1 MRLLNIKTLKLE
13 WFHNADVAPSY
24 AILSHRWED
33 EEVLFE
39 DVEEKPEAQKLRSL
53 QRKLEE
59 TERRLDALSRK
70 IEGKSQTDA
79 LFDLLSVG
87 PGSANTESS
96 VQRSPD
102 TVKSAT
108 VTHVHESQAAKP
120 KGWAKVLAFCKIA
133 EQFGISYVW
142 IDTCCIDKNS
152 STELSE
158 SLNSMFAWYR
168 CATLCIAYL
177 SDADTNWWDDDS
189 YRLLPPHLPSGKL
202 RHPRSSDWFTR
213 GWTLQELIA
222 PKDVWFYKRNWTLL
236 GIRSELVDELHKTT
250 GVQKEIL
257 QKDGLEHLHT
267 LSVAARMSWAANRK
281 TTRPEDLAYSL
292 LGLFGVNMPIL
303 YGEGEQNA
311 FFRLQVMIFQS
322 FSDHSIFAW
331 KALSLPPVSWL

>member
-1 MRLLNIKTLKLE
+1 
-13 WFHNADVAPSY
+13 
-24 AILSHRWED
+24 
-33 EEVLFE
+33 
-39 DVEEKPEAQKLRSL
+39 
-53 QRKLEE
+53 RKLEE

-70 IEGKSQTDA
+70 IEGKSQTDP
-79 LFDLLSVG
+79 LSDPLSVG

-108 VTHVHESQAAKP
+108 VSHVHESQAAKP

-177 SDADTNWWDDDS
+177 SDVKKNRWHGNS
-189 YRLLPPHLPSGKL
+189 SRGFPFSFGRY
-202 RHPRSSDWFTR
+202 PRNSDWFKR

-222 PKDVWFYKRNWTLL
+222 PKDVWFYKQDWAFL
-236 GIRSELVDELHKTT
+236 GIRSELVDELHEIT

-257 QKDGLEHLHT
+257 QKNGLEHLHT

-322 FSDHSIFAW
+322 VSDHSIFAW
-331 KALSLPPVSWL
+331 KALSLPRVSQLWKVLREQV

>member
-1 MRLLNIKTLKLE
+1 VIPKLPATIANMRLLNIKTLKLE
-13 WFHNADVAPSY
+13 WFHSADVAPSY
-24 AILSHRWED
+24 AILSHRWGD
-33 EEVLFE
+33 EEVLF
-39 DVEEKPEAQKLRSL
+39 DDIEEKPETRKLRSL

-70 IEGKSQTDA
+70 IEGESQTDV
-79 LFDLLSVG
+79 LSDPLSVR

-96 VQRSPD
+96 VQNSPD
-102 TVKSAT
+102 KVKSAT
-108 VTHVHESQAAKP
+108 VAHVHESQAAKP

-177 SDADTNWWDDDS
+177 SDASMNWGDYNPYIGLS
-189 YRLLPPHLPSGKL
+189 R
-202 RHPRSSDWFTR
+202 RHPRYGGHPHNSDWFNR

-222 PKDVWFYKRNWTLL
+222 PKDVWFYKRNWTFL
-236 GIRSELVDELHKTT
+236 GIRSELIDELHKIT

-257 QKDGLEHLHT
+257 QRNGLEHLHT
-267 LSVAARMSWAANRK
+267 LSVAARMSCKRWSTPLFPLCSWN
-281 TTRPEDLAYSL
+281 TWEHLTSPC
-292 LGLFGVNMPIL
+292 LGQL
-303 YGEGEQNA
+303 YTLEA
-311 FFRLQVMIFQS
+311 KI
-322 FSDHSIFAW
+322 W
-331 KALSLPPVSWL
+331 TW

>member
-24 AILSHRWED
+24 AILSHRWGD

-79 LFDLLSVG
+79 LSDPLSVR

-102 TVKSAT
+102 TVKSAI

-177 SDADTNWWDDDS
+177 SDVDKNWG
-189 YRLLPPHLPSGKL
+189 LPLHRPNYYG
-202 RHPRSSDWFTR
+202 RHPRNSVWFHR

-222 PKDVWFYKRNWTLL
+222 PKDVWFYKRDWTFL
-236 GIRSELVDELHKTT
+236 GIRSELVDEIHEIT

-267 LSVAARMSWAANRK
+267 LSVAARMSCKRWS
-281 TTRPEDLAYSL
+281 TP
-292 LGLFGVNMPIL
+292 LFPL
-303 YGEGEQNA
+303 C
-311 FFRLQVMIFQS
+311 S
-322 FSDHSIFAW
+322 
-331 KALSLPPVSWL
+331 

>member
-1 MRLLNIKTLKLE
+1 LIPKVPATIANMRLLNIKTLKLE

-24 AILSHRWED
+24 AILSHRWGD

-79 LFDLLSVG
+79 LSNPLSVW

-108 VTHVHESQAAKP
+108 VSHVHESQAAKP

-177 SDADTNWWDDDS
+177 SDVDRNWWDGNS
-189 YRLLPPHLPSGKL
+189 SRRLFSRLLGGY
-202 RHPRSSDWFTR
+202 PRESDWFKR

-222 PKDVWFYKRNWTLL
+222 PKDVWFYKRNWTFL
-236 GIRSELVDELHKTT
+236 GIRSELVDKLHEIT
-250 GVQKEIL
+250 GVQKGIL
-257 QKDGLEHLHT
+257 QKNGLEHLHT
-267 LSVAARMSWAANRK
+267 LSVAARMSCKRRSTPLFTLCSWN
-281 TTRPEDLAYSL
+281 TRE
-292 LGLFGVNMPIL
+292 
-303 YGEGEQNA
+303 
-311 FFRLQVMIFQS
+311 
-322 FSDHSIFAW
+322 H
-331 KALSLPPVSWL
+331 

>member
-1 MRLLNIKTLKLE
+1 MHQNSAACQPRPTSSSLFQLHLKVVPKVPATIANMRLLNIKTLKLE

-39 DVEEKPEAQKLRSL
+39 DVEEKPETRKLRSL

-70 IEGKSQTDA
+70 IEGQSQTDV
-79 LFDLLSVG
+79 LSDPLSVR
-87 PGSANTESS
+87 PVSANTESS

-102 TVKSAT
+102 TVA
-108 VTHVHESQAAKP
+108 HVHESQAAKP
-120 KGWAKVLAFCKIA
+120 DGWAKVLAFCKIA

-177 SDADTNWWDDDS
+177 SDVSTDWGNKDS
-189 YRLLPPHLPSGKL
+189 YRGLSR
-202 RHPRSSDWFTR
+202 RHPKYRGHPRKSVWFNR

-222 PKDVWFYKRNWTLL
+222 PKDVWFYKRNWTFL
-236 GIRSELVDELHKTT
+236 GIRSELIDELHEIT

-257 QKDGLEHLHT
+257 QRNGLEHLHT
-267 LSVAARMSWAANRK
+267 LSVAARMSCKRWSTPLFPLCSWN
-281 TTRPEDLAYSL
+281 TWEHLTSPC
-292 LGLFGVNMPIL
+292 LGQL
-303 YGEGEQNA
+303 YTLEA
-311 FFRLQVMIFQS
+311 KF
-322 FSDHSIFAW
+322 W
-331 KALSLPPVSWL
+331 TW

>member
-39 DVEEKPEAQKLRSL
+39 DVNHRLMCSL
-53 QRKLEE
+53 
-59 TERRLDALSRK
+59 
-70 IEGKSQTDA
+70 I
-79 LFDLLSVG
+79 
-87 PGSANTESS
+87 
-96 VQRSPD
+96 RSPD
-102 TVKSAT
+102 
-108 VTHVHESQAAKP
+108 
-120 KGWAKVLAFCKIA
+120 GWAKVLAFCKIA

-177 SDADTNWWDDDS
+177 SDVSTDWGNKDS
-189 YRLLPPHLPSGKL
+189 YRGLSR
-202 RHPRSSDWFTR
+202 RHPKYRGHPRKSVWFNR

-222 PKDVWFYKRNWTLL
+222 PKDVWFYKRNWTFL
-236 GIRSELVDELHKTT
+236 GIRSELIDELHEIT

-257 QKDGLEHLHT
+257 QRNGLEHLHT
-267 LSVAARMSWAANRK
+267 LSVAARMSWAANRE

-303 YGEGEQNA
+303 YGEGERNA

-331 KALSLPPVSWL
+331 KALSLPRVSRLVAVLSISTLTEA

>member
-1 MRLLNIKTLKLE
+1 MRLLNIRTLKLK

-24 AILSHRWED
+24 AILSHRWGD

-79 LFDLLSVG
+79 LSDPLSVG

-96 VQRSPD
+96 VQRSPG

-133 EQFGISYVW
+133 KQFGISYVW

-177 SDADTNWWDDDS
+177 SDVDKNWGDADS
-189 YRLLPPHLPSGKL
+189 PGRFPPFLLLYPV
-202 RHPRSSDWFTR
+202 RHPRRSVWFTR
-213 GWTLQELIA
+213 GWTLEELIA
-222 PKDVWFYKRNWTLL
+222 PKDVWFYKQNWTFL
-236 GIRSELVDELHKTT
+236 GIRSELVDELHGIT

-257 QKDGLEHLHT
+257 QKNGLEHLHT
-267 LSVAARMSWAANRK
+267 LSVAARMSCKRWSI
-281 TTRPEDLAYSL
+281 P
-292 LGLFGVNMPIL
+292 LFPL
-303 YGEGEQNA
+303 C
-311 FFRLQVMIFQS
+311 
-322 FSDHSIFAW
+322 
-331 KALSLPPVSWL
+331 SWNTW